1 MTAPPDVS
9 FDDYMVQSM
18 KAPVQA
24 AAYIEAVMDLEDPA
38 TLLVALR
45 HVASMFSQILKKIDN
60 IVLACL

>member
-1 MTAPPDVS
+1 MTAPRDVS

-18 KAPVQA
+18 KDPVQA
-24 AAYIEAVMDLEDPA
+24 AAYIEAVIDLVDPA

-45 HVASMFSQILKKIDN
+45 QVASMFSQILKKIDN